1 MSAIIPIYTRCHLC
15 FSARRDG
22 ETHLDDDQITDADP
36 ETLDRNRSVET
47 PRRPSFPK
55 SQPGDLIETS
65 LRFLITL
72 DRDRDRSSRSDRP
85 GKRDVAHV
93 SVICLVFVAPTL
105 DLVDSSRSQGGLFS
119 RRIRSERAKRRRRL
133 VGRSSY
139 LTSAEGE
146 EVEPKGGACAG
157 KDAGKEGGNEAH

>member
-1 MSAIIPIYTRCHLC
+1 MSAIIPIYALSHSC

-22 ETHLDDDQITDADP
+22 DTHLDDDQITDADP
-36 ETLDRNRSVET
+36 ETLDRDRSVET

-65 LRFLITL
+65 FRFLITL

-85 GKRDVAHV
+85 GERDVADIW
-93 SVICLVFVAPTL
+93 VICFVFVAATL
-105 DLVDSSRSQGGLFS
+105 DLVDSSRSQRGLFG
-119 RRIRSERAKRRRRL
+119 RRIRSRRAERRRRL
-133 VGRSSY
+133 VGRSSH
-139 LTSAEGE
+139 LPCAEGE
-146 EVEPKGGACAG
+146 EVEPKGGTCAG